1 MTRCRRFAAR
11 SLFRC
16 PFPPSP
22 YRRLSY
28 VVFVV
33 GTIEDGIRGVQNVVA
48 NSMRSHRGEHT
59 LLPYPKVGNRLN
71 CCHQL
76 IKKDRGRILYLIGGG
91 GRGAEKI
98 ECPIL
103 FSGLPP
109 PPPLPTF
116 YFAPPPLGRPTC
128 IPFSFCALLISGHS
142 ITFST
147 SCLSSF
153 LSAFSL
159 FVFFSPGLVL
169 CYSRSQF

>member
-1 MTRCRRFAAR
+1 M
-11 SLFRC
+11 L
-16 PFPPSP
+16 
-22 YRRLSY
+22 L
-28 VVFVV
+28 
-33 GTIEDGIRGVQNVVA
+33 A

-109 PPPLPTF
+109 TQLF
-116 YFAPPPLGRPTC
+116 
-128 IPFSFCALLISGHS
+128 ISLHRRWVG
-142 ITFST
+142 
-147 SCLSSF
+147 
-153 LSAFSL
+153 
-159 FVFFSPGLVL
+159 
-169 CYSRSQF
+169 